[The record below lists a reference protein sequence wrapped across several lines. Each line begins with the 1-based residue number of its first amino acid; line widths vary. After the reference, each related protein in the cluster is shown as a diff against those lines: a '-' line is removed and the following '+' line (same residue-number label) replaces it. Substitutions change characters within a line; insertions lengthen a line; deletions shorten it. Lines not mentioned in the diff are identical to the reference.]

1 MKKKEILTSSE
12 LATLW
17 MTYQEKTMFLR
28 VVEYFHAVNEEK
40 KEKNFY
46 ESHLTS

>member
-1 MKKKEILTSSE
+1 MAKNEVLTSSE

-28 VVEYFHAVNEEK
+28 MVEYFHSVNEDR
-40 KEKNFY
+40 KEKTFMKAI
-46 ESHLTS
+46 